1 MCIRI
6 VFRIIYILLRNTLI
20 RYDSEKTEM
29 AREGISYNEVA
40 AAADKLVG
48 EGKAP
53 TIKAVREHLGTG
65 SPNTIHRHLASWRE
79 AQPAQQSAAYELP
92 SELVNAFGKE
102 LARGAAAAKAQ
113 VEDDLVN
120 AQSEAADLAAAGE
133 RLEIERDELTEQL
146 ALVTTERDGFQATA
160 QERGAEIER
169 LVVDLK
175 REAESGEAARVE
187 VAKAQL
193 KAEANAERLTE
204 QAAEIQRLREALETA
219 QAARQEAER
228 NGAVLSAQLEAARE
242 RITIAETR
250 ESSAV
255 EQALLAQGRA
265 DHRAEELQQAIAEG
279 HKAQALLAGA
289 QEALGELK
297 QLKAD
302 NRELQQRIDMLLTE
316 RAQAKPESPA
326 TEA

>member
-1 MCIRI
+1 
-6 VFRIIYILLRNTLI
+6 
-20 RYDSEKTEM
+20 M

-92 SELVNAFGKE
+92 ADLVNAFGKE
-102 LARGAAAAKAQ
+102 LARGAAAAKAN
-113 VEDDLVN
+113 VEGDLVN
-120 AQSEAADLAAAGE
+120 AQAEAADLAAAGE
-133 RLEIERDELTEQL
+133 RLEIERDELAEQL
-146 ALVTTERDGFQATA
+146 AQVTSERDGFQATA
-160 QERGAEIER
+160 LERATEIER
-169 LVVDLK
+169 LAVDLK
-175 REAESGEAARVE
+175 RESEAGEAARVE

-193 KAEANAERLTE
+193 KAEANGERLNE
-204 QAAEIQRLREALETA
+204 QSAEIQRLRDALETA
-219 QAARQEAER
+219 QAARQEAEK
-228 NGAVLSAQLEAARE
+228 NGAVMSAQLEAAKD
-242 RITIAETR
+242 RIAIAETR

-265 DHRAEELQQAIAEG
+265 DQRAVELQQAIADG
-279 HKAQALLAGA
+279 QKALAQLAGA

-302 NRELQQRIDMLLTE
+302 NRELQQQINALLTE

-326 TEA
+326 PEA

>member
-1 MCIRI
+1 
-6 VFRIIYILLRNTLI
+6 
-20 RYDSEKTEM
+20 M

-92 SELVNAFGKE
+92 AELVNAFGKE

-120 AQSEAADLAAAGE
+120 AQAEAADLAAAGE
-133 RLEIERDELTEQL
+133 RLEIERDELAEQL
-146 ALVTTERDGFQATA
+146 ALVTSERDGFQATA

-169 LVVDLK
+169 LVADLK
-175 REAESGEAARVE
+175 REAESGEAARVD

-193 KAEANAERLTE
+193 KAEASAERLTE
-204 QAAEIQRLREALETA
+204 QAAEIERLRASLETA
-219 QAARQEAER
+219 RKGRQEAEK
-228 NGAVLSAQLEAARE
+228 NEAVLTAQFAAS
-242 RITIAETR
+242 ETR
-250 ESSAV
+250 ATTAEIREKTAL
-255 EQALLAQGRA
+255 EQAAKIQALADQRA
-265 DHRAEELQQAIAEG
+265 QELQQALADG
-279 HKAQALLAGA
+279 QKAQAKLDSV

-302 NRELQQRIDMLLTE
+302 NRELQQQINALLTE

-326 TEA
+326 PEA